1 MRIVIGILIILAG
14 YVGGVWGDLS
24 PSTDKPEG
32 GGVTRGWY
40 KRYLDD
46 LEMKRQAEAQG
57 NSAKIQPSVNWSI
70 NVHAS
75 P

>member
-46 LEMKRQAEAQG
+46 LEMKRQAQAQG
-57 NSAKIQPSVNWSI
+57 NSVKIQPSVNWSI

>member
-1 MRIVIGILIILAG
+1 MRIVIGVLIILAG

-24 PSTDKPEG
+24 PSTDKPG
-32 GGVTRGWY
+32 LGVTRGWY
-40 KRYLDD
+40 KRYLDE

-57 NSAKIQPSVNWSI
+57 NSAKYNRLLIFWSI